1 MYQARTKIRRQLRQ
15 LFIYPIVYLAVWL
28 VPFVAHIRGSDTGTP
43 TVLAMVSLLS
53 LCIQGTANAAV
64 FCIKEK
70 PWRHP
75 DKQATGNHGFW
86 CRYHSQEGVNPNV
99 GRTREEMLVEGRIA
113 RRRRDEELAER
124 RLPSFSH
131 NNATRDWWQQMQ
143 DSVDDM
149 EDLNEL
155 IERA

>member
-1 MYQARTKIRRQLRQ
+1 
-15 LFIYPIVYLAVWL
+15 
-28 VPFVAHIRGSDTGTP
+28 
-43 TVLAMVSLLS
+43 
-53 LCIQGTANAAV
+53 
-64 FCIKEK
+64 
-70 PWRHP
+70 
-75 DKQATGNHGFW
+75 
-86 CRYHSQEGVNPNV
+86 V